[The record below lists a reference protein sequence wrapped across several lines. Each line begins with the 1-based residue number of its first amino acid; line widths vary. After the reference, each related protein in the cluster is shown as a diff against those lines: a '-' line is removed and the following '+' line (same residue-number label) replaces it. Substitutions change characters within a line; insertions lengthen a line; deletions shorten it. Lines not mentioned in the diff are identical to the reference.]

1 MNLQGKTIVVTGD
14 GSGMGRELTL
24 LLLKKEANVAA
35 LDINETTL
43 KETAALA
50 GDVQGRLSL
59 HVLNI
64 ADREAVA
71 AFPEAVIQAHGAVDG
86 IINNAG
92 IIQRFVL
99 VNDLE
104 YKDIE
109 RVMNVNLWGV
119 INVTKAFLP
128 YLLKRPEA
136 YIVNTSSM
144 GGYLPVPGQ
153 TVYGATKAAVKLFTE
168 GLHSELKGTPVH
180 VTTVFPGAIA
190 TNISINSGVSMA
202 AQAPTENTRKIPTT
216 SAVDAAAIIVAGMEK
231 NQYHVFVGK
240 DAKLMD
246 FLRRLTPERAAAIIY
261 DQMKHLLPKN
271 N

>member
-1 MNLQGKTIVVTGD
+1 MDIRGKTFVVTGG

-24 LLLKKEANVAA
+24 LLLKKGARVAA

-71 AFPEAVIQAHGAVDG
+71 AFPEAVIQAHGAVDA

-109 RVMNVNLWGV
+109 RVVNVNFWGV
-119 INVTKAFLP
+119 VNVTKTFLP
-128 YLLKRPEA
+128 YLLQRPEA

-144 GGYLPVPGQ
+144 GGYL
-153 TVYGATKAAVKLFTE
+153 
-168 GLHSELKGTPVH
+168 
-180 VTTVFPGAIA
+180 
-190 TNISINSGVSMA
+190 
-202 AQAPTENTRKIPTT
+202 
-216 SAVDAAAIIVAGMEK
+216 AGSRSNRVWR
-231 NQYHVFVGK
+231 NQSRG
-240 DAKLMD
+240 
-246 FLRRLTPERAAAIIY
+246 EIIY
-261 DQMKHLLPKN
+261 RRVTFRIERHPCPCN
-271 N
+271 NGFSRSNRHQHFRQLRSEYGSSGADRKYAENSNHFSRGCSRDYCSRHREKSISCLYR

>member
-1 MNLQGKTIVVTGD
+1 MKVQGKTIVVTGG

-24 LLLKKEANVAA
+24 LLLKKGANVAA
-35 LDINETTL
+35 LDINEVTL

-50 GDVQGRLSL
+50 GDVNGRLSL

-71 AFPEAVIQAHGAVDG
+71 AFPQAVIQAHGAVDG

-119 INVTKAFLP
+119 INVTKTFLP
-128 YLLKRPEA
+128 YLLQRPEA
-136 YIVNTSSM
+136 HIVNTSSM

-168 GLHSELKGTPVH
+168 GLHSELKGTNVH

-190 TNISINSGVSMA
+190 TNISVNSGVSMA
-202 AQAPTENTRKIPTT
+202 AQAPTENSRKIPTT
-216 SAVDAAAIIVAGMEK
+216 SAVVAAEIIVAGMEK
-231 NQYHVFVGK
+231 NKYHVFVGK

-246 FLRRLTPERAAAIIY
+246 LLRRLMPERAAEIIY
-261 DQMKHLLPKN
+261 DQMKHLLPKKQ
-271 N
+271 

>member
-1 MNLQGKTIVVTGD
+1 MNVQGKTIVVTGG

-24 LLLKKEANVAA
+24 LLLKKGARVAA
-35 LDINETTL
+35 LDINEATL

-50 GDVQGRLSL
+50 GDVQDRLSL

-64 ADREAVA
+64 TDREAVA

-109 RVMNVNLWGV
+109 RVMNVNFWGV
-119 INVTKAFLP
+119 INVTKTFLP
-128 YLLKRPEA
+128 YLLQRPEA

-153 TVYGATKAAVKLFTE
+153 TVYGASKAAVKLFTE
-168 GLHSELKGTPVH
+168 GLHSELKGTNVH

-190 TNISINSGVSMA
+190 TNISVNSGVTIN
-202 AQAPTENTRKIPTT
+202 AQPPTENSRKIPTT
-216 SAVDAAAIIVAGMEK
+216 AANVAAEIIVAGMEK

-246 FLRRLTPERAAAIIY
+246 FLRRLMPERAAQIIY
-261 DQMKHLLPKN
+261 DQMRSLLPKK
-271 N
+271 